1 VPITFLEID
10 LASFE
15 SIQACAK
22 RFLSLT
28 SRLDILICNA
38 GIMALPPGLTKDGYE
53 LQFGT
58 NFLGHALLTKLLLP
72 TLLTTA
78 KEPNSDV
85 RVVFLS
91 SIAFSVHPTG
101 GIVFK
106 DLKTKQDNFLLS
118 GSFQRYGQ
126 SKLAAILYA
135 AELSRRYKDSGIIF
149 LSIHPGTFNTG
160 LIRTLG
166 VAKRAMIWISN
177 AGNVRNEKKHGEGA
191 WNSCWAATAKRGT
204 LENGGYYVPVGVKGK
219 KFRENA
225 NEKLAG
231 ELYEW
236 TGKELETWN

>member
-15 SIQACAK
+15 SIQTGAK
-22 RFLSLT
+22 KFLSLS

-58 NFLGHALLTKLLLP
+58 NFLGHALLTKLLFL
-72 TLLTTA
+72 TLLSTA
-78 KEPNSDV
+78 KEPNTDV
-85 RVVFLS
+85 RIVFLS
-91 SIAFSVHPTG
+91 SLAFSGHPMG

-106 DLKTKQDNFLLS
+106 DLKTKQDNFLL
-118 GSFQRYGQ
+118 GGPWQRYGQ

-135 AELSRRYKDSGIIF
+135 AELSRRYKDSGIMF

-160 LIRTLG
+160 LIQTLG
-166 VAKRAMIWISN
+166 LANRAMIWITN
-177 AGNVRNEKKHGEGA
+177 VGNVRDEKKDGEGA
-191 WNSCWAATAKRGT
+191 WNSCWAATAKRDGI
-204 LENGGYYVPVGVKGK
+204 ENGAFYVPVGVKGK
-219 KFRENA
+219 KLRENS
-225 NEKLAG
+225 NDKLAG

-236 TGKELETWN
+236 TDKELESWN